1 MRRYLTGLLCCSS
14 AVVYLLFYTLE
25 NRGARRLRG
34 ASPRALIS
42 SSHGNGSSTNPK
54 PNSTSTKVPGAT
66 FRFHGDDDECDVLLC
81 GMSGVGKSTLLRNIK
96 LGTVEHACYPV
107 PREWDTCVAVWNF
120 VAPRRRRTVRP
131 AQVRGA
137 IATARTLRR

>member
-1 MRRYLTGLLCCSS
+1 MRRYLTGLLCCGG

-54 PNSTSTKVPGAT
+54 PNYTTTKVPGAT
-66 FRFHGDDDECDVLLC
+66 FRFHADDECDVLLC
-81 GMSGVGKSTLLRNIK
+81 GMSGVGKSTLLHNIK
-96 LGTVEHACYPV
+96 LGTYEHACFPV
-107 PREWDTCVAVWNF
+107 PREWYAFVTELRLHGPFVDNTFKVRHVDTCRLPCA
-120 VAPRRRRTVRP
+120 
-131 AQVRGA
+131 G
-137 IATARTLRR
+137 